1 MIEELDTDT
10 LLAFTEGQA
19 NGLKAV
25 YKLYYQQIFYYTYKL
40 LSNKEDS
47 EDITSE
53 TFLRVFKMRKRFSSL
68 PQIKKYLY
76 ITARNSCIDHI
87 RKVKRQKTFG
97 KDFSD
102 VKVGEYSNDIE
113 DVTMLHAILDAVVL
127 KQVYEAVQGLPGKCQ
142 QIFKLLYID
151 GLKPDEIAHQLS
163 ITPETVRSQK
173 RHALEL
179 LRVRLSDNQM
189 ALALIFTLSLIEYSP
204 YLKQME
210 PTA

>member
-1 MIEELDTDT
+1 MIEQLDTDT
-10 LLAFTEGQA
+10 LLAFTEGQEK
-19 NGLKAV
+19 GFIAV
-25 YKLYYQQIFYYTYKL
+25 YKLYYQPIFYYTYKL
-40 LSNKEDS
+40 LSSKEES
-47 EDITSE
+47 EDVTAD
-53 TFLRVFKMRKRFSSL
+53 TFFKLFKKHKHFTVL

-87 RKVKRQKTFG
+87 RKVKRQKTYG

-102 VKVGEYSNDIE
+102 PTVGEYSNDIE

-127 KQVYEAVQGLPGKCQ
+127 KQVYEAVLGLPDKCQ

-179 LRVRLSDNQM
+179 LRVRLNDNQM
-189 ALALIFTLSLIEYSP
+189 ALALIFTLSLMEYGP

-210 PTA
+210 PMA